1 MGSQL
6 STASAGHSHGR
17 STAAAAT
24 PAMGSQLLATAL
36 LAQSGH
42 PPSVRPCVAL
52 LAQSG
57 HPPSIRPCV
66 ALLAQSGH
74 PPSVRPCVALAWAA
88 ALGGRPA
95 GLDGVWGGVRAQL
108 LNRGCSGPAGCAPHP
123 EVA

>member
-24 PAMGSQLLATAL
+24 PAMGSQLLAT
-36 LAQSGH
+36 
-42 PPSVRPCVAL
+42 
-52 LAQSG
+52 
-57 HPPSIRPCV
+57 

>member
-42 PPSVRPCVAL
+42 PPSV
-52 LAQSG
+52 
-57 HPPSIRPCV
+57 RPCV